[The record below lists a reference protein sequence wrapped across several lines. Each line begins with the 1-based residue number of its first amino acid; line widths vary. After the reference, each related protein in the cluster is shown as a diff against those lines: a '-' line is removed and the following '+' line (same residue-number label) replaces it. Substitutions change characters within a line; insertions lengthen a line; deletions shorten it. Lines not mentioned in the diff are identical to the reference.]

1 MDHNDLPVLRP
12 GDDQS
17 APSTVPSIEGLRA
30 QIDGINDELIRL
42 ISRRAELAAE
52 IGHIKTLEG
61 RPRHYDPAREDKQ
74 LRYIEEVNPGPFTAA
89 ALKSIFKEIFRASL
103 DLEEANDKKQ
113 LLVSRKMQRAD
124 TVLDIKGVRIGGDAP
139 PIIIAG
145 PCSIES
151 EEQME
156 STAAFLAGRGVKILR
171 GGAYKP
177 RTSPYGFQG
186 MGIDGLILGSG
197 AAREHGM
204 LFVTEVMD
212 TRDVEVVAEH
222 ADILQIGAR
231 NMHNF
236 ALLRE
241 VGRSG
246 MPVLLKRGL
255 SATIEEWLY
264 AAEYVLAEGNRQVI
278 LCERGI
284 RTFEK
289 WTRNTLDLSA
299 VALAKQETHLP
310 VLVDVTH
317 AAGRRDLLIPL
328 ARAALAVG
336 ADGIHVEVHPN
347 PATALSD
354 NEQQLDFAGY
364 EAFEAAIK
372 PMLGMMSAV
381 GSQP

>member
-1 MDHNDLPVLRP
+1 MTAPRSI
-12 GDDQS
+12 DD
-17 APSTVPSIEGLRA
+17 LRA
-30 QIDGINDELIRL
+30 EIDQINRDLLTL
-42 ISRRAELAAE
+42 ISKRASVVAQ
-52 IGHIKTLEG
+52 IGRAKTAEG
-61 RPRHYDPAREDKQ
+61 RPNHYDPAREEQQ
-74 LRYIEEVNPGPFTAA
+74 LKDLEALNPGPFPAA
-89 ALKSIFKEIFRASL
+89 TVKSIFKEIFRASL
-103 DLEEANDKKQ
+103 ALEESNDKKS
-113 LLVSRKMQRAD
+113 LLISRDVKKDD
-124 TVLDIKGVRIGGDAP
+124 TVLDIDGVRIGGTEP
-139 PIIIAG
+139 PVVIAG

-151 EEQME
+151 PEQME
-156 STAAFLAGRGVKILR
+156 QTARFLAERGVKILR

-186 MGIDGLILGSG
+186 MGVDGLIIGQQV
-197 AAREHGM
+197 AKDNGM

-212 TRDVEVVAEH
+212 TRDVEVVSEY

-241 VGRSG
+241 VGRTQL
-246 MPVLLKRGL
+246 PVLLKRGL

-264 AAEYVLAEGNRQVI
+264 AAEYVLSEGNGEVI

-284 RTFEK
+284 RTYEK

-299 VALAKQETHLP
+299 VALAKQLTHLP
-310 VLVDVTH
+310 VIVDVTH

-328 ARAALAVG
+328 AKAALAVG
-336 ADGIHVEVHPN
+336 ADGIHVEVHPS

-364 EAFEAAIK
+364 DAF
-372 PMLGMMSAV
+372 LQGV
-381 GSQP
+381 GLKVPTPA

>member
-1 MDHNDLPVLRP
+1 MSQAPRTI
-12 GDDQS
+12 DD
-17 APSTVPSIEGLRA
+17 LRA
-30 QIDGINDELIRL
+30 EVDHINRDLL
-42 ISRRAELAAE
+42 KLLSRRGEVVAQ
-52 IGHIKTLEG
+52 IGHAKTQEG
-61 RPRHYDPAREDKQ
+61 RPNHYDPAREDQQ
-74 LRYIEEVNPGPFTAA
+74 LKEIESLNAGPFTGAA
-89 ALKSIFKEIFRASL
+89 VKAIFKEIFKASL
-103 DLEEANDKKQ
+103 ALEESNDKKQ
-113 LLVSRKMQRAD
+113 LLVSRKVKSED
-124 TVLDIKGVRIGGDAP
+124 TVLDIDGVRIGGGEP
-139 PIIIAG
+139 PIIVAG

-156 STAAFLAGRGVKILR
+156 QTARFLAAKGVKILR

-186 MGIDGLILGSG
+186 MGVDGLIVGG
-197 AAREHGM
+197 RAARDNGM

-222 ADILQIGAR
+222 ADILQVGAR

-241 VGRSG
+241 VGRARR
-246 MPVLLKRGL
+246 PVLLKRGL
-255 SATIEEWLY
+255 AATIEEWLY
-264 AAEYVLAEGNRQVI
+264 AAEYILSEGNNEVI

-284 RTFEK
+284 RTYEK

-310 VLVDVTH
+310 VIVDVTH

-328 ARAALAVG
+328 AKAAIAVG

-364 EAFEAAIK
+364 DKFSDALSS
-372 PMLGMMSAV
+372 MLKVPVTA
-381 GSQP
+381 

>member
-1 MDHNDLPVLRP
+1 MNHNDLPVP
-12 GDDQS
+12 DDAGIS
-17 APSTVPSIEGLRA
+17 SPASIESLRA
-30 QIDGINDELIRL
+30 QIDLINDDLIRL
-42 ISRRAELAAE
+42 ISRRAALAAE
-52 IGHIKTLEG
+52 IGHVKTLEG
-61 RPRHYDPAREDKQ
+61 RPHHYDPAREERQ
-74 LRYIEEVNPGPFTAA
+74 LKYIEEVNPGPFSAA

-113 LLVSRKMQRAD
+113 LLVSRKVQSFD
-124 TVLDIKGVRIGGDAP
+124 TVLNIKGVRIGGDAP
-139 PIIIAG
+139 PIMIAG
-145 PCSIES
+145 PCSIEG
-151 EEQME
+151 EEMLE
-156 STAAFLAGRGVKILR
+156 ATASFLEGKGVRILR

-186 MGIDGLILGSG
+186 MGIDGLILGAG
-197 AAREHGM
+197 AAREHNM

-212 TRDVEVVAEH
+212 TRDVEVVSEY
-222 ADILQIGAR
+222 ADILQVGAR

-246 MPVLLKRGL
+246 MPVLLKRGFA
-255 SATIEEWLY
+255 ATIEEWLY
-264 AAEYVLAEGNRQVI
+264 AAEYILAEGNKQVM

-328 ARAALAVG
+328 AKAALAVG
-336 ADGIHVEVHPN
+336 ADGLHVEVHPN

-364 EAFEAAIK
+364 EAFETALK
-372 PMLGMMSAV
+372 PLMGVVSAK
-381 GSQP
+381 S

>member
-1 MDHNDLPVLRP
+1 MTAPRSI
-12 GDDQS
+12 DD
-17 APSTVPSIEGLRA
+17 LRA
-30 QIDGINDELIRL
+30 EIDQINRDLLTL
-42 ISRRAELAAE
+42 ISKRASVVAQ
-52 IGHIKTLEG
+52 IGRAKTAEG
-61 RPRHYDPAREDKQ
+61 RPNHYDPAREEQQ
-74 LRYIEEVNPGPFTAA
+74 LKDLEALNPGPFPAA
-89 ALKSIFKEIFRASL
+89 TVKSIFKEIFRASL
-103 DLEEANDKKQ
+103 ALEESNDKKS
-113 LLVSRKMQRAD
+113 LLISRDVKKDD
-124 TVLDIKGVRIGGDAP
+124 TVLDIDGVRIGGAEP
-139 PIIIAG
+139 PVVIAG

-151 EEQME
+151 PEQME
-156 STAAFLAGRGVKILR
+156 QTARFLAERGVKILR

-186 MGIDGLILGSG
+186 MGVDGLIIGQQV
-197 AAREHGM
+197 AKDNGM

-212 TRDVEVVAEH
+212 TRDVEVVSEY

-241 VGRSG
+241 VGRTQL
-246 MPVLLKRGL
+246 PVLLKRGL

-264 AAEYVLAEGNRQVI
+264 AAEYVLSEGNGEVI

-284 RTFEK
+284 RTYEK

-299 VALAKQETHLP
+299 VALAKQLTHLP
-310 VLVDVTH
+310 VIVDVTH

-328 ARAALAVG
+328 AKAALAVG
-336 ADGIHVEVHPN
+336 ADGIHVEVHPS

-364 EAFEAAIK
+364 DAF
-372 PMLGMMSAV
+372 LQGV
-381 GSQP
+381 GLKVPTPA

>member
-1 MDHNDLPVLRP
+1 MNHNDLPVP
-12 GDDQS
+12 DDVGIS
-17 APSTVPSIEGLRA
+17 SPASIEGLRA
-30 QIDGINDELIRL
+30 QIDLINDDLIRL

-52 IGHIKTLEG
+52 IGHVKTLEG
-61 RPRHYDPAREDKQ
+61 RPHHYDPAREERQ
-74 LRYIEEVNPGPFTAA
+74 LKYIEEVNPGPFSAA

-113 LLVSRKMQRAD
+113 LLVSRKVQSAD

-139 PIIIAG
+139 PIMIAG
-145 PCSIES
+145 PCSIEG
-151 EEQME
+151 EEMME
-156 STAAFLAGRGVKILR
+156 ATASFLAAKGVRILR

-186 MGIDGLILGSG
+186 MGIDGLILGAG
-197 AAREHGM
+197 AARDHNM

-222 ADILQIGAR
+222 ADILQVGAR

-246 MPVLLKRGL
+246 MPVLLKRGFA
-255 SATIEEWLY
+255 ATIEEWLY
-264 AAEYVLAEGNRQVI
+264 AAEYILAEGNKQVM

-328 ARAALAVG
+328 AKAALAVG
-336 ADGIHVEVHPN
+336 ADGLHVEVHPS

-364 EAFEAAIK
+364 EAFEAALK
-372 PMLGMMSAV
+372 PLMGALNV
-381 GSQP
+381 KL

>member
-1 MDHNDLPVLRP
+1 MTHSPRGIDELRSEIDQINKDLLKLLSRRGEV
-12 GDDQS
+12 
-17 APSTVPSIEGLRA
+17 VA
-30 QIDGINDELIRL
+30 QI
-42 ISRRAELAAE
+42 
-52 IGHIKTLEG
+52 GHAKTAEG
-61 RPRHYDPAREDKQ
+61 RPNHYDPAREEKQ
-74 LRYIEEVNPGPFTAA
+74 LKELEGLNPGPFTGAA
-89 ALKSIFKEIFRASL
+89 VKAIFKEIFKASL
-103 DLEEANDKKQ
+103 DLEESNDKKQ
-113 LLVSRKMQRAD
+113 LLMSRKVKAED
-124 TVLDIKGVRIGGDAP
+124 TVLDIDGVKIGGGNP

-151 EEQME
+151 EEQMDE
-156 STAAFLAGRGVKILR
+156 TAKFLAGKGVKILR

-186 MGIDGLILGSG
+186 MGVDGLIIG
-197 AAREHGM
+197 ARAAKENGQ

-212 TRDVEVVAEH
+212 TRDVEVVAEY

-241 VGRSG
+241 VGRARR
-246 MPVLLKRGL
+246 PVLLKRGL

-264 AAEYVLAEGNRQVI
+264 AAEYVLSEGNNEVI

-284 RTFEK
+284 RTYEK

-299 VALAKQETHLP
+299 VALAKQMTHLP
-310 VLVDVTH
+310 VIVDVTH

-328 ARAALAVG
+328 AKAALAVG
-336 ADGIHVEVHPN
+336 ADGIHVEVHPS

-364 EAFEAAIK
+364 EKFLEGLGN
-372 PMLGMMSAV
+372 MLKVPVTA
-381 GSQP
+381 

>member
-1 MDHNDLPVLRP
+1 MSQAARSI
-12 GDDQS
+12 DD
-17 APSTVPSIEGLRA
+17 LRA
-30 QIDGINDELIRL
+30 EVDQINRDLL
-42 ISRRAELAAE
+42 KLLSRRGEVVAQ
-52 IGHIKTLEG
+52 IGHAKTQEG
-61 RPRHYDPAREDKQ
+61 RPNHYDPAREDQQ
-74 LRYIEEVNPGPFTAA
+74 LKEIEALNAGPFTSAA
-89 ALKSIFKEIFRASL
+89 VKAIFKEIFKASL
-103 DLEEANDKKQ
+103 ALEESNDKKQ
-113 LLVSRKMQRAD
+113 LLVSRKVKSED
-124 TVLDIKGVRIGGDAP
+124 TVLDIDGVRIGGGEP
-139 PIIIAG
+139 PIIVAG

-156 STAAFLAGRGVKILR
+156 QTARFLAAKGVRILR

-186 MGIDGLILGSG
+186 MGVDGLIVGG
-197 AAREHGM
+197 RAARDNGM

-222 ADILQIGAR
+222 ADILQVGAR

-241 VGRSG
+241 VGRARR
-246 MPVLLKRGL
+246 PVLLKRGL

-264 AAEYVLAEGNRQVI
+264 AAEYILSEGNNEVI

-284 RTFEK
+284 RTYEK

-310 VLVDVTH
+310 VIVDVTH

-328 ARAALAVG
+328 AKAAIAVG

-364 EAFEAAIK
+364 DKFSDALSS
-372 PMLGMMSAV
+372 MLRVPVTA
-381 GSQP
+381 

>member
-1 MDHNDLPVLRP
+1 M
-12 GDDQS
+12 
-17 APSTVPSIEGLRA
+17 
-30 QIDGINDELIRL
+30 
-42 ISRRAELAAE
+42 
-52 IGHIKTLEG
+52 K
-61 RPRHYDPAREDKQ
+61 
-74 LRYIEEVNPGPFTAA
+74 
-89 ALKSIFKEIFRASL
+89 ASL

-113 LLVSRKMQRAD
+113 LLVSRKVQRAD
-124 TVLDIKGVRIGGDAP
+124 TVVEVGGVRIGGDNP
-139 PIIIAG
+139 PVIFAG

-151 EEQME
+151 EEQMDQ
-156 STAAFLAGRGVKILR
+156 TARFLAGKGVRVLR

-186 MGIDGLILGSG
+186 MGIDGLIIGAG
-197 AAREHGM
+197 AAHENGQV
-204 LFVTEVMD
+204 FVTEVMD
-212 TRDVEVVAEH
+212 TRDVEVVSEY
-222 ADILQIGAR
+222 ADILQVGAR

-241 VGRSG
+241 VGRTRK
-246 MPVLLKRGL
+246 PVLLKRGFA
-255 SATIEEWLY
+255 ATIEEWLY
-264 AAEYVLAEGNRQVI
+264 AAEYILSEGNTQVI

-299 VALAKQETHLP
+299 VALAKQESHLP
-310 VLVDVTH
+310 VIVDVTH

-336 ADGIHVEVHPN
+336 ADGLHVEVHPS

-364 EAFEAAIK
+364 DEFVRQVSPLMGELSRA
-372 PMLGMMSAV
+372 
-381 GSQP
+381 

>member
-1 MDHNDLPVLRP
+1 MNPT
-12 GDDQS
+12 
-17 APSTVPSIEGLRA
+17 ASIEDLRRQVDDINLELLKLLSRRGEVVA
-30 QIDGINDELIRL
+30 QI
-42 ISRRAELAAE
+42 
-52 IGHIKTLEG
+52 GHAKTLEG
-61 RPRHYDPAREDKQ
+61 RPQHYDPKREEDQ
-74 LRYIEEVNPGPFTAA
+74 FRTLETRNPGPFTGAA
-89 ALKSIFKEIFRASL
+89 VKAIFKEIFKASL

-113 LLVSRKMQRAD
+113 LLVSRKVQRAD
-124 TVLDIKGVRIGGDAP
+124 TVLTIGNVTIGGDNGP
-139 PIIIAG
+139 VLLAG

-151 EEQME
+151 EEQMDA
-156 STAAFLAGRGVKILR
+156 TARFLAGRGVRMLR

-186 MGIDGLILGSG
+186 MGVDGLIIGAG
-197 AAREHGM
+197 AARENGQI
-204 LFVTEVMD
+204 FVTEVMD
-212 TRDVEVVAEH
+212 TRDVEVVSEY
-222 ADILQIGAR
+222 ADILQVGAR

-241 VGRSG
+241 VGRAG
-246 MPVLLKRGL
+246 KPVLLKRGL

-264 AAEYVLAEGNRQVI
+264 AAEYILAEGNRQVI

-310 VLVDVTH
+310 VFVDVTH

-328 ARAALAVG
+328 AKAALAVG
-336 ADGIHVEVHPN
+336 ADGIHVEVHPS

-354 NEQQLDFAGY
+354 NEQQLDFAGF
-364 EAFEAAIK
+364 EAFQT
-372 PMLGMMSAV
+372 AV
-381 GSQP
+381 APYMQATVTR

>member
-1 MDHNDLPVLRP
+1 MTQPHRSI
-12 GDDQS
+12 DD
-17 APSTVPSIEGLRA
+17 LRA
-30 QIDGINDELIRL
+30 EVDQINRDLL
-42 ISRRAELAAE
+42 VLLSRRGEVVAQ
-52 IGHIKTLEG
+52 IGHAKTQEG
-61 RPRHYDPAREDKQ
+61 RPHHYDPAREDKQ
-74 LRYIEEVNPGPFTAA
+74 LKEMESLNPGPFTGAA
-89 ALKSIFKEIFRASL
+89 VKAIFKEIFKASL
-103 DLEEANDKKQ
+103 DLEESNDKKQ
-113 LLVSRKMQRAD
+113 LLVSRKVKRDD
-124 TVLDIKGVRIGGDAP
+124 TVLDIDGVQIGGNAAP
-139 PIIIAG
+139 TIIAG

-151 EEQME
+151 EEQMDQ
-156 STAAFLAGRGVKILR
+156 TAAFLAGKGVKILR

-186 MGIDGLILGSG
+186 MGVDGLIIGG
-197 AAREHGM
+197 RAARDNGM
-204 LFVTEVMD
+204 LFITEVMD

-222 ADILQIGAR
+222 ADILQVGAR

-241 VGRSG
+241 VGRSRR
-246 MPVLLKRGL
+246 PVLLKRGL

-264 AAEYVLAEGNRQVI
+264 AAEYILSEGNNEVI

-310 VLVDVTH
+310 VIVDVTH

-328 ARAALAVG
+328 AKAALAVG
-336 ADGIHVEVHPN
+336 ADGIHIEVHPS

-354 NEQQLDFAGY
+354 NEQQLDFAGFDGFMD
-364 EAFEAAIK
+364 ALAG
-372 PMLGMMSAV
+372 MLKLPV
-381 GSQP
+381 GV